1 MKIKI
6 FSILFVV
13 LMICAL
19 PLQAQEKT
27 SIVRFEQE
35 YKSNMKTGMLVLGG
49 WAALNM
55 LGGTALSLKN
65 SGENKYF
72 HQGNALWN
80 VVNLGIAVAGFLN
93 TGSSDSITISPTE
106 MISEYQSLQRFLL
119 FNAGMDIAYIASGM
133 YLREKSLSSE
143 TKDMLSGYGSA
154 LLLQGG
160 FLLLF
165 DTVLYFVN
173 MHNETLT
180 LQPYLNEKLGSGI
193 SLLIRM

>member
-1 MKIKI
+1 MKIKVL
-6 FSILFVV
+6 SILFVCS
-13 LMICAL
+13 LFFAL
-19 PLQAQEKT
+19 PLRAQEQT

-55 LGGTALSLKN
+55 LGGTALSLNN

-80 VVNLGIAVAGFLN
+80 VVNLGIAVAGYLN
-93 TGSSDSITISPTE
+93 TGLSDSLATSPTE
-106 MISEYQSLQRFLL
+106 MIAEYQSLQRFLL
-119 FNAGMDIAYIASGM
+119 FNAGLDIAYIATGM

-143 TKDMLSGYGSA
+143 KKDMLAGYGSA

-173 MHNETLT
+173 MHNETIT
-180 LQPYLNEKLGSGI
+180 LQPYLNEKLGTGI
-193 SLLIRM
+193 SLLIKM